1 MSESMKKILEVLE
14 SSNGELKF
22 YTDVDVKKNP
32 AAVMDV
38 ASSAVFTMATK
49 LWGGQE
55 DSVIAVIRALFVADM
70 ALSVDPRMLI
80 HGLAQESE
88 RMAEIFNDMM
98 SRLVAE
104 GKAQTFGPGVKPPS
118 GKPKS

>member
-1 MSESMKKILEVLE
+1 MKKILEVLE
-14 SSNGELKF
+14 TSSGELKF
-22 YTDVDVKKNP
+22 HTDVDVKRNP

-70 ALSVDPRMLI
+70 ALSVDRKAI
-80 HGLAQESE
+80 IQGLGHEAE
-88 RMAEIFNDMM
+88 RMAEVFNEMM
-98 SRLVAE
+98 NKLAAE

-118 GKPKS
+118 GKLKN